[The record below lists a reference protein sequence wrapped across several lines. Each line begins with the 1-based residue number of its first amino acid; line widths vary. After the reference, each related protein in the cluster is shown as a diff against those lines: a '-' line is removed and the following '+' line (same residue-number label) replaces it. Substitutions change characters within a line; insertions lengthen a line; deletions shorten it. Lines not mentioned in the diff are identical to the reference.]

1 MQFTC
6 QDLSAFSEC
15 QEIDF
20 LSGKQAEFQVAGRFE
35 ASAWTNEAV
44 FPP

>member
-1 MQFTC
+1 LQFTC

-20 LSGKQAEFQVAGRFE
+20 LSGKQAEFQVSGGSKLPVGQMKLF
-35 ASAWTNEAV
+35 SAL
-44 FPP
+44 